1 MARKRIQIEE
11 EDSTSQAGWLFAD
24 SFLALM
30 VIFLATISFVPA
42 LTSGVI
48 MGSGSV
54 GKIAGSN
61 YVKGLILSYDK
72 FDAAAIE
79 SDIRTFIVNEKISPS
94 SEVMY
99 ARIVGGYAANETS
112 DAGKVRAIEVSVK
125 IKNSNMAYFDD
136 ATLDLSASDQLK
148 PETFVLRLTLAPKG
162 AN

>member
-11 EDSTSQAGWLFAD
+11 EDATSQAGWLFAD

-61 YVKGLILSYDK
+61 YVKGLILSYDS

-79 SDIRTFIVNEKISPS
+79 RDIRTFIVNEKISPS

-99 ARIVGGYAANETS
+99 ARIVGGYGANES
-112 DAGKVRAIEVSVK
+112 SEAGQVRAIEVSVK
-125 IKNSNMAYFDD
+125 IKNSNMAYFDN
-136 ATLDLSASDQLK
+136 ATLDLSSSDQLK

>member
-1 MARKRIQIEE
+1 MARKRIRIEE
-11 EDSTSQAGWLFAD
+11 EDATSQAGWLFAD

-42 LTSGVI
+42 LTSGVV

-54 GKIAGSN
+54 GKVAGSN
-61 YVKGLILSYDK
+61 YIKGLVLSYDK
-72 FDAAAIE
+72 FDAVEIGADIKKFIE
-79 SDIRTFIVNEKISPS
+79 NEKISPL

-99 ARIVGGYAANETS
+99 ARILGGYAANETP
-112 DAGKVRAIEVSVK
+112 DQGTIRAIAVSVALKKSGLTYFENSTIDIASSDK
-125 IKNSNMAYFDD
+125 I
-136 ATLDLSASDQLK
+136 K

>member
-1 MARKRIQIEE
+1 
-11 EDSTSQAGWLFAD
+11 
-24 SFLALM
+24 
-30 VIFLATISFVPA
+30 
-42 LTSGVI
+42 

-61 YVKGLILSYDK
+61 YVKGLILSYDN
-72 FDAAAIE
+72 FDSAAIE
-79 SDIRTFIVNEKISPS
+79 RDIRAFIVNEKISPN

-99 ARIVGGYAANETS
+99 ARIVGGYSASETS

-125 IKNSNMAYFDD
+125 IKNSKMAYFDN